1 MLAEERLSRIMKL
14 LSQQRTATVQ
24 ELCEALD
31 ASESTIRR
39 DLNELD
45 RMGKVNKVHGGATLP
60 DSQFLADEPTMAAKE
75 ALAVAQKKCIA
86 KAAAA
91 LITAEDFVFLD
102 AGSTT
107 LALVRELSGPALDA
121 RYVTNGVHVPSYT
134 GAPMRALL
142 DNVLG
147 PGWQEQSPDS
157 SIWSK
162 IDEIPD
168 EGLWAVRQLQKKQ
181 LLDYLRASLPEFF
194 KKFAIPYEKQKEMAA
209 CLTPSSLV
217 IGFARRFAPYKRATL
232 LFADLD
238 RLARIVGNAE
248 RPVIFVFSGKAHPA
262 DTQGIDMLQEVIRHM
277 LDPRFFGKIFFIED
291 YNLAVSRLMVQG
303 CDVWLNTPRRPY
315 EACGTSGQKVPV
327 NAGVNLSISD
337 GWWCEGYN
345 GENGWTIGP
354 AVTREYLCGE
364 QSDYDDAGFLYALLE
379 EKIVP
384 LYFERN
390 FEGMPHDWLLTVR
403 QSMQSLIARF
413 SSNRMVR
420 EYLNDYYI
428 PAAQR
433 YAELR
438 DKHNALTKRLARWK
452 QDVNARFSSLR
463 IEQIRIE
470 GLKGEELM
478 GTQPMQV
485 QIGVLPGGMKPEEL
499 LVQLVAGPGDGNGF
513 TDTPDVV
520 DMARTEE
527 STADRLV
534 YACAY
539 SPSRSGPHV
548 YGVRVLPVTPGL
560 ASPLETRLVL
570 WG

>member
-60 DSQFLADEPTMAAKE
+60 DSQFLADEPTMATKE
-75 ALAVAQKKCIA
+75 TLAVVQKKCIA

-438 DKHNALTKRLARWK
+438 DKHNALTQRLARWK

>member
-75 ALAVAQKKCIA
+75 ALAVVQKKCIA

-181 LLDYLRASLPEFF
+181 LLDFLRASLPEFF

>member
-1 MLAEERLSRIMKL
+1 MSFVAFE
-14 LSQQRTATVQ
+14 QRGPIGVLTMNRPEALNALNEQV
-24 ELCEALD
+24 LRDLDAALD
-31 ASESTIRR
+31 AVAANDEVLVVILTGAGRSFVAGADIGQMK
-39 DLNELD
+39 DLTP
-45 RMGKVNKVHGGATLP
+45 V
-60 DSQFLADEPTMAAKE
+60 QAKKFGSYGN
-75 ALAVAQKKCIA
+75 Q
-86 KAAAA
+86 
-91 LITAEDFVFLD
+91 VFLKLENFPKPVI
-102 AGSTT
+102 AAVNGF
-107 LALVRELSGPALDA
+107 ALGGGCELSMACDIRLASEKAKFGQPE
-121 RYVTNGVHVPSYT
+121 VG
-134 GAPMRALL
+134 
-142 DNVLG
+142 LG
-147 PGWQEQSPDS
+147 ITPGFGGTQ
-157 SIWSK
+157 
-162 IDEIPD
+162 
-168 EGLWAVRQLQKKQ
+168 
-181 LLDYLRASLPEFF
+181 
-194 KKFAIPYEKQKEMAA
+194 
-209 CLTPSSLV
+209 
-217 IGFARRFAPYKRATL
+217 
-232 LFADLD
+232 